1 MYFWGIQAPACLH
14 QLSLIRVKAGG
25 FKTRRLFL
33 LRLLLLTLSACLPLN
48 DLFQTGLL
56 MSRPSSSSVL
66 NPLMK
71 DSLRTRRNQIK
82 LWMLPVLFAV
92 CLCEEV
98 EHLAAG
104 EMLRKSRHAVF
115 TLLFLCSCPCQH
127 DIQSL
132 IQRLVPFALLKQ
144 HHFFVFCILS
154 APLMISRHHSH
165 LKVLGILLLQWNTRE
180 AFYSKVNL

>member
-1 MYFWGIQAPACLH
+1 M
-14 QLSLIRVKAGG
+14 
-25 FKTRRLFL
+25 
-33 LRLLLLTLSACLPLN
+33 
-48 DLFQTGLL
+48 
-56 MSRPSSSSVL
+56 
-66 NPLMK
+66 
-71 DSLRTRRNQIK
+71 
-82 LWMLPVLFAV
+82 
-92 CLCEEV
+92 

-115 TLLFLCSCPCQH
+115 MLLFLCSCPCQH

-154 APLMISRHHSH
+154 APLSISRH